1 MSGDADRTAV
11 GKIGRMPADVRRE
24 VSRRLADHE
33 SASAIIAWL
42 DGLHEARTVLDEM
55 FDGARVSPQNL
66 SEWKKNPEYLRYC
79 RRREDVAAARAHSEF
94 ALDIAKASGGI
105 SAGSIAV
112 LGGKILQ
119 MLEGAEPDAA
129 AAVVKEVIK
138 LRAREQKDVDL
149 SLKKRVIDQNE
160 RKLQLAEKQFQLR
173 ACELFMDRYEDKKVR
188 DILDGKEAKSVKLDQ
203 LRLTLFGEAPENLE
217 YQT

>member
-203 LRLTLFGEAPENLE
+203 LRTALFGEKPENLE
-217 YQT
+217 Y